1 MDLLICLDVKG
12 ACISQKYHQTLKRRT
27 GIFQNTPKWSLS
39 SSLAS
44 AVPSKPSQERL
55 ASRFLAQQ
63 PLAIG
68 GPRFSESKLFEH
80 VERASEFLSSQPLFF
95 DACCKYPS
103 IHENHEIAMTL
114 ITQDSGWRNV
124 HFTVVPWR
132 CHHVFKMIISS
143 KTTHPHC
150 RCILRFFSTA
160 QTPQK
165 FGITSPFSSLMR
177 FVTWRGALTW
187 LGARH
192 SISELKSLVVGCMIP
207 TKKMSYILSIRFV
220 SCYLLYICCC
230 WECLL
235 KLSFCQR
242 IHGPW
247 KIETYIIL
255 AILMVMMKFLSF
267 AWTYLV
273 RCVIALYCYW

>member
-12 ACISQKYHQTLKRRT
+12 ACISQQYHQTLKRRT
-27 GIFQNTPKWSLS
+27 GIFQNTLKWSLS

-63 PLAIG
+63 PVALSGAPRPVTALSG
-68 GPRFSESKLFEH
+68 RAVARFSESKLFE
-80 VERASEFLSSQPLFF
+80 
-95 DACCKYPS
+95 
-103 IHENHEIAMTL
+103 IAMTL
-114 ITQDSGWRNV
+114 LRLEKRTFYRSFLEEMSSCLQDDY
-124 HFTVVPWR
+124 
-132 CHHVFKMIISS
+132 ISS

-160 QTPQK
+160 QTPQR

-207 TKKMSYILSIRFV
+207 TKKKCLIFYQFV
-220 SCYLLYICCC
+220 LFPAIYG
-230 WECLL
+230 CLL

-255 AILMVMMKFLSF
+255 TILMVMM
-267 AWTYLV
+267 
-273 RCVIALYCYW
+273 